1 MARLEQLDALIQ
13 SQRRA
18 IAWHSSF
25 AGLIVLAGIVIVII
39 VAVSGSAVTNDAA
52 KLALGLG
59 GGFLSSVATFPVKE
73 VIQRRNKLG
82 YYEGIQVQLKTSDES
97 DRQKLE
103 ELIWDAFKKGVVE

>member
-1 MARLEQLDALIQ
+1 MARLEQLDTLIQ

-25 AGLIVLAGIVIVII
+25 AGCLVLAGIVIVIL
-39 VAVSGSAVTNDAA
+39 VAVGGAPVAGDAA

-59 GGFLSSVATFPVKE
+59 GGLVSSVATFPVKE

-82 YYEGIQVQLKTSDES
+82 FYEGIQLQLKTSDES

-103 ELIWDAFKKGVVE
+103 ELIWEAFKKGVVE